1 MDFDTNIEHESCF
14 DPAWREIENL
24 EGIIEK
30 KSAKIIMLE
39 EENKML
45 LEIIKQ
51 MPKRVVYDAA
61 RNQYTCTGGTS
72 DDPITLADIRAAAK
86 RIESDIWNSNFLC
99 IGCYFN
105 GFIKTEEDKDEMMES
120 IDKE

>member
-1 MDFDTNIEHESCF
+1 MDFDTNIEHENCF

-86 RIESDIWNSNFLC
+86 RIESDIWNSNFQC
-99 IGCYFN
+99 VGCYFN
-105 GFIKTEEDKDEMMES
+105 GFINETEKGNE
-120 IDKE
+120 